1 MLYVIAIFMGLLTI
15 VVLVDKWRWFSPV
28 ALVYFFILSI
38 VLGILEDSNWS
49 LIVVIRYY
57 VYLFGSSLA
66 ILMPFF
72 LLFLAYLMLSRIDHD
87 RQISPLRILFNIIIS
102 LTFIGIVIYTAWVVI
117 EKNAYL
123 TRFLSVYTLTSIYL
137 IVNFLLFVLINLS
150 LCCYRPLYKDYEA
163 IIILGARLTAD
174 GKISKV
180 LRKRLE
186 LGAKV
191 YAQADKKPIIIVTG
205 GQSQS
210 DFPSEA
216 EMMADYLYGK
226 GVSRED
232 IIQENQAHSTRE
244 NLKFVSVM
252 LKSNEKITNS
262 LIITSHFHLLRTYF
276 YAWMMDFQLN
286 IIGVAG
292 SVSQVIFA
300 TLREFIAFFVLTKEL
315 NYLFIIGFLV
325 RGILQILDIYQ

>member
-1 MLYVIAIFMGLLTI
+1 MLYVIAVLMGLLTI
-15 VVLVDKWRWFSPV
+15 VVLLVRWRWFSPI
-28 ALVYFFILSI
+28 ALVYFIILSI
-38 VLGILEDSNWS
+38 VLGILEDSKWS
-49 LIVVIRYY
+49 FIVIVRYY
-57 VYLFGSSLA
+57 VYLFGSTFA

-87 RQISPLRILFNIIIS
+87 RQISFLRIIFNIFIS

-117 EKNAYL
+117 EKNTYL
-123 TRFLSVYTLTSIYL
+123 ARFLSVYTLTSIYL
-137 IVNFLLFVLINLS
+137 IINFLLFVIINLV
-150 LCCYRPLYKDYEA
+150 LCFYRPLYKDYQA
-163 IIILGARLTAD
+163 IIILGARLSAD

-186 LGAKV
+186 LGTRV
-191 YAQADKKPIIIVTG
+191 YLKAAKKPIVIVTG
-205 GQSQS
+205 GQSQA

-216 EMMADYLYGK
+216 QVMADYLYQK
-226 GVSRED
+226 GVSKKD

-244 NLKFVSVM
+244 NLKFVRM
-252 LKSNEKITNS
+252 MFKNNEEVTNS

-286 IIGVAG
+286 IVGVAG
-292 SVSQVIFA
+292 SVSHVVFA

-315 NYLFIIGFLV
+315 NYLFIIGFLI
-325 RGILQILDIYQ
+325 RGIIQVLDIYR